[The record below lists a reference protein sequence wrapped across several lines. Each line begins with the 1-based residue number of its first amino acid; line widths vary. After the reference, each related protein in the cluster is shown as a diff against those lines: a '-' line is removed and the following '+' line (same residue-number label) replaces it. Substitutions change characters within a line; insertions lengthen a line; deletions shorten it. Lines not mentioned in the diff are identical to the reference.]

1 MEARLTHHG
10 SQEVEEVS
18 EALIQLCHYM
28 QVCSELGTCPSTS
41 SPTSNIPSGKSS
53 SFANSKCD
61 RRRLQRSKNA
71 ALLPPSTVQ
80 QETLKATTV
89 TKVETRSKR
98 SSGIRVSV
106 HQSRLSAT
114 GEEAQP
120 SGGGLQMD
128 TAEERCQSGHV
139 EPPVVPAVAL
149 KAMQSLEFQE
159 RLQKEASR
167 YTPLFLLIPSRA
179 CLLLW
184 SSMWLF
190 LALVRTSTVTVGCF
204 LLSSS
209 GNVDL

>member
-1 MEARLTHHG
+1 MMEARLTHHG

-41 SPTSNIPSGKSS
+41 SPTNNAVNPSGKSS
-53 SFANSKCD
+53 SIANSKCD
-61 RRRLQRSKNA
+61 RRRLQRSKNV
-71 ALLPPSTVQ
+71 ALLPPSSVQ
-80 QETLKATTV
+80 QETSKATV

-98 SSGIRVSV
+98 SNGIRVSV

-120 SGGGLQMD
+120 SGGDLQMD
-128 TAEERCQSGHV
+128 TAEERWQGGHV

-149 KAMQSLEFQE
+149 KAMQSLELPE

-167 YTPLFLLIPSRA
+167 YT
-179 CLLLW
+179 
-184 SSMWLF
+184 
-190 LALVRTSTVTVGCF
+190 
-204 LLSSS
+204 
-209 GNVDL
+209 

>member
-1 MEARLTHHG
+1 MMQLPDWGWWSCSCNAEQIMMEARLTHHG

-41 SPTSNIPSGKSS
+41 SPTNNAVNPSGKSS
-53 SFANSKCD
+53 SIANSKCD
-61 RRRLQRSKNA
+61 RRRLQRSKNV
-71 ALLPPSTVQ
+71 ALLPPSSVQ
-80 QETLKATTV
+80 QETSKATTV

-98 SSGIRVSV
+98 SNGIRVSV

-120 SGGGLQMD
+120 SGGDLQMD
-128 TAEERCQSGHV
+128 TAEERWQGGHV

-167 YTPLFLLIPSRA
+167 YT
-179 CLLLW
+179 
-184 SSMWLF
+184 
-190 LALVRTSTVTVGCF
+190 
-204 LLSSS
+204 
-209 GNVDL
+209 